1 MTPPPETVPPELSEN
16 LIFAYSAYRKLSSDR
31 DSMGSMR
38 IRYSAIDAYATR
50 YGITSIDEFE
60 RFLGLIEILDNKYLE
75 INAEMEKANANR
87 RTNQNAD
94 G

>member
-1 MTPPPETVPPELSEN
+1 
-16 LIFAYSAYRKLSSDR
+16 
-31 DSMGSMR
+31 MGSMR
-38 IRYSAIDAYATR
+38 IRYSAIDAYASR

-75 INAEMEKANANR
+75 MNAEMEKANANR
-87 RTNQNAD
+87 RANQNAN